1 MTEQNFEL
9 GEQVL
14 QHVCHFLQRLCTLLC
29 TGFSFPVIENVDETE
44 G

>member
-1 MTEQNFEL
+1 VAGQKFEQ

-29 TGFSFPVIENVDETE
+29 TGFIFTVMGNVNEIE